1 VPQPPLPAPL
11 APRPEPGALLL
22 EAVRQRHS
30 QSCLQLAQQ
39 WVHRRGVGD
48 LQRFCST
55 ELVGSLGVEAST
67 WLQNLLALEG
77 PGDTLPATASTA
89 TCAAEAGSIN
99 LADAAA
105 AGNASLV
112 MTDAAPEGE
121 TTAAVLTAASIGE
134 VPPVDASELLSS
146 PLTASESSFLQE
158 SPAQE
163 QELQTRA
170 VAAVDEAFAALAES
184 FEKPEQISAPAPLP
198 ITDASSSAA
207 SGVPEPLPVRGGLWP
222 SLRTTA
228 ASLSSAF
235 SPAGADGGS
244 SHAADAQSDPIPTPR
259 GEQAPILETHL
270 CEAEAVAVAEAAP
283 GLTMQDDPTI
293 PELHPTLPSSG
304 EDGAAADP
312 ATTKPGETS
321 STPAAAAGE
330 NATETTSQDGLLQ
343 RLRGRIET
351 GRLPRLSR
359 LRAVMRDCVEETV
372 ALLRTPEAEHHEEN
386 GGFATNQSLEAAPP
400 TQAAP
405 DFSWTLD
412 PLPSPATGPATSSS
426 PSVPAATGQAI
437 TADAASGAP
446 SPSRR
451 APSSRLRFGLPPAKP
466 AVGDRPAPA
475 PAALSDL
482 RAWLPDSGDL
492 PRAS

>member
-1 VPQPPLPAPL
+1 MPQPPQPAAP

-30 QSCLQLAQQ
+30 QSCLRLAQQ

-55 ELVGSLGVEAST
+55 ELVGSLGVASAT
-67 WLQNLLALEG
+67 WLQNLLALES

-89 TCAAEAGSIN
+89 RCDAEAGSISRV
-99 LADAAA
+99 AAAA

-121 TTAAVLTAASIGE
+121 TTAAVLTASSIGG

-184 FEKPEQISAPAPLP
+184 FQQPEQITAPATLP
-198 ITDASSSAA
+198 ISDAPSPAA
-207 SGVPEPLPVRGGLWP
+207 AGIPASLPVRGGLWP
-222 SLRTTA
+222 SLRSTA

-235 SPAGADGGS
+235 RPAGADGGS
-244 SHAADAQSDPIPTPR
+244 GHAADAQSDPIPTAR
-259 GEQAPILETHL
+259 GEQAPILEPNL
-270 CEAEAVAVAEAAP
+270 LEAVAAP
-283 GLTMQDDPTI
+283 GLTMQDGPAI
-293 PELHPTLPSSG
+293 PELPPTLPSSC

-312 ATTKPGETS
+312 ATTAPAQTS

-330 NATETTSQDGLLQ
+330 MATDTASQDGLLQ

-386 GGFATNQSLEAAPP
+386 GGFETTQSQGAAPP
-400 TQAAP
+400 TQAPP

-426 PSVPAATGQAI
+426 PSVPAATSEAT

-446 SPSRR
+446 SPAQQ
-451 APSSRLRFGLPPAKP
+451 APSSRLRFGLPPARP

>member
-1 VPQPPLPAPL
+1 MPQPPLPAPL

-30 QSCLQLAQQ
+30 QCCLQLAQQ

-67 WLQNLLALEG
+67 WLQNLLAFEG

-121 TTAAVLTAASIGE
+121 TTAAVLTVSSIGG

-184 FEKPEQISAPAPLP
+184 FEKPEQISAP
-198 ITDASSSAA
+198 DS
-207 SGVPEPLPVRGGLWP
+207 LPVRGGLWP

-235 SPAGADGGS
+235 RPAVADGGS
-244 SHAADAQSDPIPTPR
+244 SHAADAQSDPIPTPG

-270 CEAEAVAVAEAAP
+270 CEAEAVAVAAP

-304 EDGAAADP
+304 EDGAVADP

-386 GGFATNQSLEAAPP
+386 GGFETNQSLEGAPP

-426 PSVPAATGQAI
+426 PSVPAATGQAT

-446 SPSRR
+446 SPSRQ